1 VSPSLK
7 GKRGDHALLI
17 LFSNFQVRNAHNYLR
32 DFIDEEE
39 LYYKSG
45 RYVSYLEKWNGRG
58 LDFFNRMLKLAIDLV
73 VEDIWKP
80 IDAVVVEAWIEDLVS
95 FGYEPP
101 KLSKTAKPCKN
112 IIESAKEMNF
122 QQQPSSH
129 LRIGK
134 KMKEI
139 QSLG

>member
-1 VSPSLK
+1 MRIPNLNV
-7 GKRGDHALLI
+7 
-17 LFSNFQVRNAHNYLR
+17 LFTNFQVRNAHNYLR

-45 RYVSYLEKWNGRG
+45 RYLTYLAKWNGAD

-73 VEDIWKP
+73 AEEIWKP

-95 FGYEPP
+95 FGYHPP
-101 KLSKTAKPCKN
+101 ELKKTPKPCRN
-112 IIESAKEMNF
+112 VIEQAKVMKF
-122 QQQPSSH
+122 QQQPSSY

-134 KMKEI
+134 EMKNI
-139 QSLG
+139 ID

>member
-1 VSPSLK
+1 MSK
-7 GKRGDHALLI
+7 
-17 LFSNFQVRNAHNYLR
+17 FQVRNAHNYLR

-45 RYVSYLEKWNGRG
+45 RYLSYLEKWDGKG

-73 VEDIWKP
+73 IEDIWKP

-95 FGYEPP
+95 FGYNPP
-101 KLSKTAKPCKN
+101 ELKKTHKPCRD
-112 IIESAKEMNF
+112 IIEREREIKF
-122 QQQPSSH
+122 HQQPSSY

-134 KMKEI
+134 KMSEVMKGI
-139 QSLG
+139 KGKK